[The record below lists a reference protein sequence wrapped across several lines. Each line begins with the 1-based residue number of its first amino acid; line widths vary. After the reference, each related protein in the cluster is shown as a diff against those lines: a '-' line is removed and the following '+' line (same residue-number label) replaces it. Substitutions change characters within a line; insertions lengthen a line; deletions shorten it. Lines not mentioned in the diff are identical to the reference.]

1 MYVQV
6 SQTYL
11 IQIVEAILAAV
22 SMEQVPSPC
31 FRVHHSELKPIKKVL
46 LWNIQDFALYY
57 PEHLIKMHG
66 GSHRG

>member
-1 MYVQV
+1 M
-6 SQTYL
+6 
-11 IQIVEAILAAV
+11 VEAILDEV
-22 SMEQVPSPC
+22 CRFHGLGPKSLSS
-31 FRVHHSELKPIKKVL
+31 VHHSELEPIKKVL